1 MSQFQKTPRG
11 ILITPKSA
19 GFNFLSGPDGPIPVP
34 HQHMNELYETL
45 EKPQVPLPEQSREL
59 KQENNRAVEID
70 PSLSAFP
77 GKAEVTDPSTT
88 YRQQ

>member
-1 MSQFQKTPRG
+1 MSQFQNVPQAGGKA
-11 ILITPKSA
+11 LPKNI

-34 HQHMNELYETL
+34 HQHMTELYETL

-59 KQENNRAVEID
+59 KQENSREVHTD

-77 GKAEVTDPSTT
+77 GQKVKTTDPKTT
-88 YRQQ
+88 Y